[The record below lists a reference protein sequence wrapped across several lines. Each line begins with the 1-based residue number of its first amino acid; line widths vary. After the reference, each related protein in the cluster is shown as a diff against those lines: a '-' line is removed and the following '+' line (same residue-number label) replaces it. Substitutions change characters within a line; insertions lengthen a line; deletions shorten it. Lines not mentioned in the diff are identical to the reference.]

1 MREINYQLAAETAFF
16 KHYIT
21 NVYPGGVCSYVS
33 DTFDFWSVISKVA
46 LNAKEEILAR
56 TPNEI
61 GLAKVVFRPDSGDPA
76 DILCGVSI
84 GTIDDEIDVE
94 DFEDYLRDMF
104 MDDVELELGESL
116 DDTIYFRH
124 NGILYKAT
132 ASIWA
137 NSYEGR
143 YEIES
148 IKYKPCVLSAKGKG
162 AVETLWDI
170 FGGTITETG
179 HKLLNQ
185 RVGLI
190 YGDSITLERALDIL
204 KRLDDKG
211 FASANVVFGIGSYTY
226 QHVTRDTYGFAVKST
241 WGQINGVA
249 QEIFKDPKTD
259 NGIKKSA
266 KGLLRV
272 IRTSTGFVL
281 KDQLSQDEYDIME
294 SEDAMKRVFYNGVIT
309 KETNLEEIRSIVNK
323 NLTLP

>member
-1 MREINYQLAAETAFF
+1 MSEINYQLAAETAFF

-46 LNAKEEILAR
+46 LNAKEEILNR
-56 TPNEI
+56 TPNAI

-76 DILCGVSI
+76 DILCGV
-84 GTIDDEIDVE
+84 TIHEIEEDVE
-94 DFEDYLRDMF
+94 EDELEDYARDLLNENCDVGYEES
-104 MDDVELELGESL
+104 DDLVE
-116 DDTIYFRH
+116 YFRW
-124 NGILYKAT
+124 NGKVFKAE
-132 ASIWA
+132 ANAWW
-137 NSYEGR
+137 NSYEN
-143 YEIES
+143 YAEIDEVTF
-148 IKYKPCVLSAKGKG
+148 KEVELKPVDKG
-162 AVETLWDI
+162 AVEVLWDI

-190 YGDSITLERALDIL
+190 YGDSITLERAKDIL
-204 KRLDDKG
+204 QRLEAKG

-241 WGQINGVA
+241 WGMINFNE

-259 NGIKKSA
+259 SGVKKSA

-272 IRTSTGFVL
+272 LSTATGFEL
-281 KDQLSQDEYDIME
+281 KDQLSLKEYAAMEDQDVMQT
-294 SEDAMKRVFYNGVIT
+294 VFLNGEIT
-309 KETNLEEIRSIVNK
+309 KEVTLEEIRNTVNN
-323 NLTLP
+323 NLTLL